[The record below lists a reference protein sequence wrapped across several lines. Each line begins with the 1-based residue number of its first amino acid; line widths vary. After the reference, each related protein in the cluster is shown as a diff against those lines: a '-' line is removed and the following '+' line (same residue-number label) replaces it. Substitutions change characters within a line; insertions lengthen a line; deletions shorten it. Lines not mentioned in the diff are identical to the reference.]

1 MATPKA
7 LDALEKTKQALAGIK
22 TKLQPVLSRLQDE
35 TLDDGTKAHANATI
49 ALSIGMMR
57 YMGSRLRGLD
67 QGRNADDP
75 LRKELNNMRRV
86 LAEIKKKNASKK
98 GSAEADKK
106 RNPQKK
112 EDEKQISASSEKI
125 NSRGGSELQSKEEK
139 ASSPAENRPRLST
152 ADNEPSGPDQSTRTT
167 PTSKSE
173 GSASKKRK
181 SPGNA
186 KNSKKR
192 RSK

>member
-7 LDALEKTKQALAGIK
+7 LNALEKTKEALAGIK

-57 YMGSRLRGLD
+57 YMGARLRGLD

-86 LAEIKKKNASKK
+86 LAEIKKKNESKK
-98 GSAEADKK
+98 GCAEVDKK
-106 RNPQKK
+106 RTTQEK
-112 EDEKQISASSEKI
+112 EDKKQTATSSENI
-125 NSRGGSELQSKEEK
+125 NDQGESGSKEER
-139 ASSPAENRPRLST
+139 ANPSADNIPPQAT
-152 ADNEPSGPDQSTRTT
+152 ADNEPSGPDESTT
-167 PTSKSE
+167 PTSKSG
-173 GSASKKRK
+173 GSANKKRK

-186 KNSKKR
+186 RNSKKR

>member
-1 MATPKA
+1 MATSKA
-7 LDALEKTKQALAGIK
+7 LDALEKTKEALARIK

-35 TLDDGTKAHANATI
+35 TIDDGTKAHANATI
-49 ALSIGMMR
+49 ALSMGMMR
-57 YMGSRLRGLD
+57 YMGARVRGLD

-106 RNPQKK
+106 RIPQKK
-112 EDEKQISASSEKI
+112 QDENQTATSSEKI
-125 NSRGGSELQSKEEK
+125 NNQGESGPQSKEEK
-139 ASSPAENRPRLST
+139 ANLPADNRPPQPI
-152 ADNEPSGPDQSTRTT
+152 ADNEPSGPDESTT
-167 PTSKSE
+167 PTSKSG